1 MNSNRKALSLEELE
15 AVNGGGFF
23 DFLWNTGKKVAETTY
38 DIRDKVKEIII
49 NIF

>member
-23 DFLWNTGKKVAETTY
+23 DYLWKAGKKATETVY
-38 DIRDKVKEIII
+38 DIREKVKEIII
-49 NIF
+49 NLF